1 MSSTTSAI
9 LTAVH
14 GGDGDWSRGERRGED
29 GLASPPRERNPP
41 LAARMDAGAA
51 AIVEHVVDRIG
62 EYREADL
69 VEDCA
74 RALAAPGTSTAFGIH
89 IGDLNEALREPAY
102 VDVLRSGSI
111 LYADGVSVLL
121 VAALTGRR
129 LPERLVTTDVI
140 WPLLERAAGGGHPV
154 FVLGGPEGLAETA
167 AVTMRARVPGLTIVG
182 WSHGYFSPEEAAG
195 VADRIRESGAHLVIV
210 ATGVPHQQRF
220 CRDHGARTGA
230 RLLVTAGGL
239 YGYMAGKE
247 SRAPARVRHAGF
259 EWAWRLA
266 QDPGRLAGRYVRGCI
281 SCARLACAALLLRGR

>member
-1 MSSTTSAI
+1 MYSTTWAI

-14 GGDGDWSRGERRGED
+14 GGDGNWSRGEPRGDD
-29 GLASPPRERNPP
+29 GLASPPRDRNPP
-41 LAARMDAGAA
+41 LAVRLDASAA
-51 AIVEHVVDRIG
+51 AIVQHVVARIG

-74 RALAAPGTSTAFGIH
+74 QALAAPGTSTAFGVH
-89 IGDLNEALREPAY
+89 IGDLNEGLREPGY
-102 VDVLRSGSI
+102 IDVLRSGTY

-140 WPLLERAAGGGHPV
+140 WPLLKRAAAGGHPV

-167 AVTMRARVPGLTIVG
+167 AAAMRARVPGVTIVG
-182 WSHGYFSPEEAAG
+182 WAHGYFAPEEAAS
-195 VADRIRESGAHLVIV
+195 VADRIRETGAHLVIV

-220 CRDHGARTGA
+220 CRDHGPRTGA

-266 QDPGRLAGRYVRGCI
+266 QDPGRLAGRYARGCV
-281 SCARLACAALLLRGR
+281 SCARLARAALLLRGR